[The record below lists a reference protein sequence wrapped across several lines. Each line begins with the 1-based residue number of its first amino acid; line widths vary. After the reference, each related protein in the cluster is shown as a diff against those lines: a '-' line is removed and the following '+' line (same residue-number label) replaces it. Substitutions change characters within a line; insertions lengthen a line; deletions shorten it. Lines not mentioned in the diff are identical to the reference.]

1 MNMLFRFLAILR
13 LFNVLKEIKIYSDYR
28 SILRKEKFDSP
39 IWLKMKLR
47 YDWIGRIYT
56 VVNLPPEVT
65 MSRDFPEDARPAYV
79 FEEIKGV
86 NDYLTKLNLQ
96 EVITPTLKPLA
107 ETGGDSYLVIY
118 YFFFRYLSW
127 IWIIRF
133 LVEVVLIS
141 LLIANWGTV
150 INYLGF

>member
-65 MSRDFPEDARPAYV
+65 MPRDFPEDARPAYV

-96 EVITPTLKPLA
+96 EVITPTLKPLP

-141 LLIANWGTV
+141 LLIVNWSTV

>member
-1 MNMLFRFLAILR
+1 MLSRFIA
-13 LFNVLKEIKIYSDYR
+13 LFGIWNVLKELKIYSDYR
-28 SILRKEKFDSP
+28 NILRKESLNSP
-39 IWLKMKLR
+39 LWLKMKLR

-65 MSRDFPEDARPAYV
+65 MSRDFPADARPAFV
-79 FEEIKGV
+79 FEEMKGV

-96 EVITPTLKPLA
+96 EVITPTLKPLE
-107 ETGGDSYLVIY
+107 ETNGDSYLVIY

-127 IWIIRF
+127 FWILRMI
-133 LVEVVLIS
+133 LEIVGIVLLSNYWNNI
-141 LLIANWGTV
+141 

>member
-1 MNMLFRFLAILR
+1 MLSRFIALFG
-13 LFNVLKEIKIYSDYR
+13 LFNVLKELKIYSDYR
-28 SILRKEKFDSP
+28 AIIRKERLDSP
-39 IWLKMKLR
+39 LWLKFKLR

-65 MSRDFPEDARPAYV
+65 MSRDFPADARPAFV

-96 EVITPTLKPLA
+96 EVITPALQPIE
-107 ETGGDSYLVIY
+107 ETNGDSYLVIY

-127 IWIIRF
+127 LWIIRF
-133 LVEVVLIS
+133 LIESIILF
-141 LLIANWGTV
+141 LLITNWSYV
-150 INYLGF
+150 INYLGL

>member
-1 MNMLFRFLAILR
+1 MLSRFIALFG
-13 LFNVLKEIKIYSDYR
+13 LFNVLKELKIYSDYR
-28 SILRKEKFDSP
+28 SIIRKERLDSP
-39 IWLKMKLR
+39 LWLKFKLR

-65 MSRDFPEDARPAYV
+65 MSRDFPADARPAFV

-96 EVITPTLKPLA
+96 EVITPALQPIE
-107 ETGGDSYLVIY
+107 ETNGDSYLVIY

-127 IWIIRF
+127 LWIIRF
-133 LVEVVLIS
+133 LIESVILF
-141 LLIANWGTV
+141 LLITNWSYV
-150 INYLGF
+150 INYLGL

>member
-1 MNMLFRFLAILR
+1 MLSRFIALFG
-13 LFNVLKEIKIYSDYR
+13 LFNVLKELKIYSDYR
-28 SILRKEKFDSP
+28 SIIRKERLDSP
-39 IWLKMKLR
+39 LWLKFKLR

-65 MSRDFPEDARPAYV
+65 MSRDFPADARPAFV

-96 EVITPTLKPLA
+96 EVITPALQPIE
-107 ETGGDSYLVIY
+107 ETNGDSYLVIY

-127 IWIIRF
+127 LWIIRF
-133 LVEVVLIS
+133 LIESFILF
-141 LLIANWGTV
+141 LLITNWSYV
-150 INYLGF
+150 INYLGL